1 MLSTCCPVRLVRST
15 LGQQQQNLGLGL
27 TIIMPVLERIQG
39 FLLRVE
45 TRMILYI
52 DIFLARDT
60 MVLIEDISIRL
71 IDRVSG
77 EESALRDK
85 EGQWAYRLNCIQLQ
99 GLNISDFFAARI
111 GRLGLVSGKSARV
124 FTFLCSTCK
133 FSNLFLIM

>member
-1 MLSTCCPVRLVRST
+1 MRST
-15 LGQQQQNLGLGL
+15 LGQQQQNLVLGL
-27 TIIMPVLERIQG
+27 TIIRPVLERIQG

-85 EGQWAYRLNCIQLQ
+85 EGQWAYRLSSIQPQ
-99 GLNISDFFAARI
+99 GLNISDFFYSQNSQINCRI
-111 GRLGLVSGKSARV
+111 
-124 FTFLCSTCK
+124 
-133 FSNLFLIM
+133 